1 MTLDINTRNVYYDS
15 CFVDFF
21 CVHSWSGR
29 GHRNRV
35 ELTNTWDVGTLRL
48 IRIE

>member
-21 CVHSWSGR
+21 CVHSWEWAWTSKPGGVKKHVGR
-29 GHRNRV
+29 GYTTFN
-35 ELTNTWDVGTLRL
+35 
-48 IRIE
+48 